1 MIEIDL
7 SKQQALEADPK
18 AIQQIDLTGNL
29 DWGAGINVF
38 YYWRSEKKVLDFSQG
53 TNCKSILILFLL

>member
-1 MIEIDL
+1 MTEIDL

-38 YYWRSEKKVLDFSQG
+38 YYWRSEKKSFRFF
-53 TNCKSILILFLL
+53 TRN